1 MERTI
6 GRRSLPAL
14 SLHPSAEQLKAAY
27 AINEPLRALLPDGT
41 VPAPKGI
48 YRFKTLDDANRQ
60 QEEWLV
66 EAMAE
71 WRAIREGKCRASPD

>member
-14 SLHPSAEQLKAAY
+14 ALHPTAEQLKAAC
-27 AINEPLRALLPDGT
+27 AVNEPVRALLPDGT
-41 VPAPKGI
+41 IAAPKGI
-48 YRFKTLDDANRQ
+48 FRFRTLAEANRQ
-60 QEEWLV
+60 QEAWLA

-71 WRAIREGKCRASPD
+71 ARQPRRA